1 MTSPLPMRAAATTLD
16 DEAWEDLLNFID
28 ERRVIPIIGPELLQ
42 VETETGPRLLYDWV
56 AEKLAAGLAVGDTPE
71 SIYAPQSEHAARE
84 RLFHEHHNN
93 HLLLIG
99 SIVTHWRAHLCLRM
113 ANHGRECEQR
123 DDGKMLPGNHSDTD
137 AQLLNNQ
144 QQ

>member
-56 AEKLAAGLAVGDTPE
+56 AEKLAARLNVDTATPVRE
-71 SIYAPQSEHAARE
+71 DSWATGRTNRSYAF
-84 RLFHEHHNN
+84 L
-93 HLLLIG
+93 
-99 SIVTHWRAHLCLRM
+99 
-113 ANHGRECEQR
+113 
-123 DDGKMLPGNHSDTD
+123 
-137 AQLLNNQ
+137 
-144 QQ
+144 

>member
-56 AEKLAAGLAVGDTPE
+56 AEKLAARLNVDTAALPPPYTLNDVVPGLRPRVGEEDPHLVH
-71 SIYAPQSEHAARE
+71 PQSV
-84 RLFHEHHNN
+84 L
-93 HLLLIG
+93 
-99 SIVTHWRAHLCLRM
+99 RAGDP
-113 ANHGRECEQR
+113 A
-123 DDGKMLPGNHSDTD
+123 
-137 AQLLNNQ
+137 
-144 QQ
+144 